1 MWCLFG
7 PPDWSVCHPV
17 ALFYLP
23 TGAGPTCS
31 ACLTGQLSPGCGQH
45 SVQHS
50 CSVQLGC
57 QAWCSKDAC
66 TVQRFRYMQH
76 EPLCCPACLLYAYMQ
91 HESLLCM
98 LGMGNTHVTANQV
111 PALYVLSVY
120 NVIAGV
126 DPDPSIQA
134 TATFLSR
141 LAINLTYVHH
151 CTRLY
156 LTRCNTVDSRYR
168 RAQLSVLYRE
178 VPLIQR

>member
-1 MWCLFG
+1 MCI
-7 PPDWSVCHPV
+7 
-17 ALFYLP
+17 
-23 TGAGPTCS
+23 CS
-31 ACLTGQLSPGCGQH
+31 MNPCAVQHACYMRICSMNPCAVQHACYMCIYSMNPCAVQHACYMCICSMKACCACLVWAIH
-45 SVQHS
+45 IH
-50 CSVQLGC
+50 
-57 QAWCSKDAC
+57 
-66 TVQRFRYMQH
+66 
-76 EPLCCPACLLYAYMQ
+76 
-91 HESLLCM
+91 
-98 LGMGNTHVTANQV
+98 THVTANQV

-134 TATFLSR
+134 TNTFLSG